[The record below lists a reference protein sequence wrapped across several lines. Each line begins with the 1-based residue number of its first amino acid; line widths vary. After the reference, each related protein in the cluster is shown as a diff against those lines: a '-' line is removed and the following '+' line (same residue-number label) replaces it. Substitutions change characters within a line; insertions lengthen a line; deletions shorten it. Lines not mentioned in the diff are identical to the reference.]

1 MIDIRRVSKSF
12 HKRDAVVDA
21 VRDMSLTVE
30 RQEIVAVIG
39 PSGCGKSTLLNMIAG
54 LYAPTRGHIV
64 YKGATVADV
73 NTDVGYMTQKDNL
86 LPWRNV
92 RDNVAFPLELAGVA
106 KSERAR
112 RADQV
117 IEHVGLAGFEDRF
130 PNELSGG
137 MRKRACLAR
146 MLLYGAETALLDEP
160 FAALDAQL
168 KLAMHDL
175 VLRLA
180 SENAQTVVL
189 VTHDLMEAVTLADRV
204 LVCTRR
210 PATVAM
216 EQRIDLKRP
225 RDVLNVRFSNEF
237 KEFYDALWEGW
248 PMLLCQAAL
257 GIVVLL
263 IWQGASGRLVDN
275 FFISNPIDV
284 AVRLYGWTMDG
295 SIFRHIGATVY
306 AMTMG
311 FFIGAVGGAILGV
324 WLGVSPLASR
334 LLNPYLNAL
343 NALPKVA
350 LAPLFVLWFGLGLES
365 KIALAAVLV
374 LFLVFLNT
382 FAGVREVDQDLIDG
396 ARLMRATRAQVI
408 TKVIIPSAMSWVFA
422 GLKISVPYALIGAV
436 LGEMIAANRGL
447 GYLVQFSGAQ
457 FDSAGVF
464 AVLFVIALLAVGL
477 NFLVEIVQ
485 HRMERWRIVSR

>member
-1 MIDIRRVSKSF
+1 MTVPDGKLEQG
-12 HKRDAVVDA
+12 AVLDREEA
-21 VRDMSLTVE
+21 PRASL
-30 RQEIVAVIG
+30 QAW
-39 PSGCGKSTLLNMIAG
+39 SLK
-54 LYAPTRGHIV
+54 
-64 YKGATVADV
+64 
-73 NTDVGYMTQKDNL
+73 
-86 LPWRNV
+86 
-92 RDNVAFPLELAGVA
+92 ELG
-106 KSERAR
+106 
-112 RADQV
+112 
-117 IEHVGLAGFEDRF
+117 
-130 PNELSGG
+130 
-137 MRKRACLAR
+137 
-146 MLLYGAETALLDEP
+146 
-160 FAALDAQL
+160 
-168 KLAMHDL
+168 
-175 VLRLA
+175 
-180 SENAQTVVL
+180 
-189 VTHDLMEAVTLADRV
+189 
-204 LVCTRR
+204 
-210 PATVAM
+210 
-216 EQRIDLKRP
+216 
-225 RDVLNVRFSNEF
+225 
-237 KEFYDALWEGW
+237 GW

-284 AVRLYGWTMDG
+284 GIRLYGWTIDG
-295 SIFRHIGATVY
+295 SIFRHVGATVY
-306 AMTMG
+306 ATAMG

-324 WLGVSPLASR
+324 WLGVSPFASR

-464 AVLFVIALLAVGL
+464 AVLFVIALLAVAL

-485 HRMERWRIVSR
+485 HRMERWRIVGR